1 MQNYSTESSIIEH
14 YIPLDIYSHILAL
27 GAIVVAV
34 ASLFLIL
41 AYALSASWRRKI
53 SSLSY
58 EKYMVS
64 IWILSLT
71 STLAVL
77 LYQYAYGLLVCELCW
92 WQRIFMFPIEFVV
105 FWSLMRKI
113 RGNEAIIMSLSAFG
127 IFFASYHYYLHFQ
140 SWVLKQAISTPCEMW
155 GILPSCADPAGV
167 VLWGFLTIPFM
178 ALLVFLSIFA
188 LAWLSG
194 KAKK

>member
-64 IWILSLT
+64 I
-71 STLAVL
+71 
-77 LYQYAYGLLVCELCW
+77 
-92 WQRIFMFPIEFVV
+92 
-105 FWSLMRKI
+105 
-113 RGNEAIIMSLSAFG
+113 
-127 IFFASYHYYLHFQ
+127 
-140 SWVLKQAISTPCEMW
+140 
-155 GILPSCADPAGV
+155 
-167 VLWGFLTIPFM
+167 
-178 ALLVFLSIFA
+178 
-188 LAWLSG
+188 
-194 KAKK
+194 